1 MNNQSS
7 ILKIQSENGF
17 NKHKGKYHS
26 IWILSTTYSY
36 SKNTIG
42 VWMVIIHADSTLTCI
57 NVIDWYGFYNNREED
72 SYAIQYNDGLQI
84 MQWSNTTTSCI
95 SIDSIAKLSPRI
107 QCISVIVPFGFYRI
121 DCMILSID
129 WILSMNH
136 SIDDLS
142 LINRKIPKN
151 TNHKWWLD
159 YHYQS
164 DSDWSILS
172 NHSIHNQQYH
182 RNQWYSIWL

>member
-1 MNNQSS
+1 MWFVDTSMNNQSS

-72 SYAIQYNDGLQI
+72 SYAIQYND
-84 MQWSNTTTSCI
+84 
-95 SIDSIAKLSPRI
+95 R
-107 QCISVIVPFGFYRI
+107 F
-121 DCMILSID
+121 
-129 WILSMNH
+129 
-136 SIDDLS
+136 
-142 LINRKIPKN
+142 
-151 TNHKWWLD
+151 
-159 YHYQS
+159 
-164 DSDWSILS
+164 
-172 NHSIHNQQYH
+172 QQMH
-182 RNQWYSIWL
+182 DPT